1 MTGSWQEG
9 SSHVVCESTH
19 LTSFAMLVDYSGLVA
34 VSFPLC
40 PVNLHVLIFSDT
52 IYPAM
57 HLYYSLFSFNLS
69 YVFFMYPCCLHH
81 FPLHS
86 CSIVPFM
93 RIFFFLPCSPH
104 GPSLYLCILTFLHL
118 SVIPSSLAHH
128 RLHSFHLQFC
138 MTGIS

>member
-34 VSFPLC
+34 VSLPLC
-40 PVNLHVLIFSDT
+40 PVNLHVFIFSDT

-57 HLYYSLFSFNLS
+57 HFYCPLFSFNLS

-81 FPLHS
+81 FPCIPPYTLPVMHT
-86 CSIVPFM
+86 
-93 RIFFFLPCSPH
+93 FFLLPCSPH
-104 GPSLYLCILTFLHL
+104 DNLRIFAYLPFLHL
-118 SVIPSSLAHH
+118 SIIPSSLAHLP
-128 RLHSFHLQFC
+128 LHSFHLRFC